1 MTYNLMPKNAE
12 KFYCEKCDFGCSKK
26 SNYDKHLLTRKHK
39 ILTNTYEMALKNAEY
54 LCDCGKKYKHR
65 QSLHHH
71 KKTCQFIEES
81 HFIEDSGK
89 KETTKNEYNSIIDE
103 FTNIIAKQQE
113 TIEALVPKIGNTSI
127 TNNTN
132 NTSNINDN
140 RNFNINMFL
149 NDQCKDAM
157 NLTDFVDSIQL
168 TLEDVMS
175 IGEQGQT
182 RGFAN
187 ILIDKLSSMDMY
199 KRPLH
204 CSDVKRETLYIK
216 NNDEWNKETEDRT
229 QMKCA
234 IDHISKKGLQTAPDL
249 DIPEDK
255 MCNTLFE
262 MVKTPI
268 DHKKII
274 SKVAK
279 EVKV

>member
-113 TIEALVPKIGNTSI
+113 TIEALVPKIGIPPLPTILITPVISMIIETSTSI
-127 TNNTN
+127 CFSMTN
-132 NTSNINDN
+132 
-140 RNFNINMFL
+140 
-149 NDQCKDAM
+149 
-157 NLTDFVDSIQL
+157 V
-168 TLEDVMS
+168 
-175 IGEQGQT
+175 
-182 RGFAN
+182 
-187 ILIDKLSSMDMY
+187 
-199 KRPLH
+199 
-204 CSDVKRETLYIK
+204 
-216 NNDEWNKETEDRT
+216 RT
-229 QMKCA
+229 Q
-234 IDHISKKGLQTAPDL
+234 
-249 DIPEDK
+249 
-255 MCNTLFE
+255 
-262 MVKTPI
+262 
-268 DHKKII
+268 
-274 SKVAK
+274 
-279 EVKV
+279 